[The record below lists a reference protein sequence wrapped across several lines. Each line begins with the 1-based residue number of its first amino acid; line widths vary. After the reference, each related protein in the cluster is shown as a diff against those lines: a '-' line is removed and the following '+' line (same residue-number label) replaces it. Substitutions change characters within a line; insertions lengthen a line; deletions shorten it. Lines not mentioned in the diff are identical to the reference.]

1 MNNMGNER
9 QKFIDRL
16 RRPNPESSAFF
27 GDEDLLMRELRDM
40 ERNGVKL
47 PKTKRPVSKVPKIPS
62 TQESIQAA
70 LEEAF
75 SK

>member
-1 MNNMGNER
+1 MNNMGSER

-40 ERNGVKL
+40 EKNGVKL
-47 PKTKRPVSKVPKIPS
+47 PKTKRPVSKAPKIPS
-62 TQESIQAA
+62 TQEAIQAA